1 MTQQIPQHRALMYS
15 DFGVR
20 LRRLNPSHVE
30 DMPVTYAHQDDYY
43 IIGLMEKGTGCGI
56 IDFKEVT
63 FSPGDV
69 FLVQPGQVHRFVRS
83 EGVEGWMLFAD
94 SSLVG
99 AEEKHIFDKFRLFT
113 SSFKIDGQRMDEL
126 KQVAVILANR
136 LNCMTDELAKA
147 TVRRLTE
154 SFIGIVAE
162 AVRESGLQHV
172 KYSRRHIE
180 IVLSFLRLLTGHL
193 AAHRSPSYYA
203 SRLNISPVYLNEVV
217 KEVTGMSATA
227 YIRYELVLQAKRLL
241 VHTDLAVKEISTR
254 LGIEDCAYFSRIFTQ
269 ATGVSPS
276 AFRQRN
282 LE

>member
-1 MTQQIPQHRALMYS
+1 
-15 DFGVR
+15 
-20 LRRLNPSHVE
+20 
-30 DMPVTYAHQDDYY
+30 
-43 IIGLMEKGTGCGI
+43 
-56 IDFKEVT
+56 
-63 FSPGDV
+63 
-69 FLVQPGQVHRFVRS
+69 
-83 EGVEGWMLFAD
+83 
-94 SSLVG
+94 
-99 AEEKHIFDKFRLFT
+99 
-113 SSFKIDGQRMDEL
+113 MDEL

-180 IVLSFLRLLTGHL
+180 IVLSFLRLLSGHL

-269 ATGVSPS
+269 ATGVSPR